1 MHTGFWWE
9 NLKERDGMGDFG
21 VDIEIDLT

>member
-9 NLKERDGMGDFG
+9 NLTERDGMGDFG
-21 VDIEIDLT
+21 VDIEMDLK